1 MLSCGTF
8 CSCDIVI
15 ENSNT
20 KIPSSVDD
28 FGTMVGSEMS
38 VDHLNPAMQHETV
51 DAVAKHDY
59 TAEEDDEID
68 IQEGDVL
75 ELVHDTG
82 EGWSSERIHGLNG
95 GEFPIIL
102 YRSDAKD
109 H

>member
-1 MLSCGTF
+1 
-8 CSCDIVI
+8 
-15 ENSNT
+15 
-20 KIPSSVDD
+20 
-28 FGTMVGSEMS
+28 MS

-75 ELVHDTG
+75 ELVHNTR
-82 EGWSSERIHGLNG
+82 EGWSSGKNTRTGMVG
-95 GEFPIIL
+95 YFPSSFIEL
-102 YRSDAKD
+102 TYKD